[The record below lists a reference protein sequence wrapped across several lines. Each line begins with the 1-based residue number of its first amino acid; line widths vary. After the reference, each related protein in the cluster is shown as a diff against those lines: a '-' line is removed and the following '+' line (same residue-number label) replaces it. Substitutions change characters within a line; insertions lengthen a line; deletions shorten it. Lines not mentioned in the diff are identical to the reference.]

1 MRMSSYMSSKLSQSG
16 SCFLDRRSFLHH
28 AGSGLGGIAL
38 VSLLAENGLLRAQ
51 DDDHSPIRPV
61 IRPEAP
67 TAPRP
72 PHFEPKAKRVLL
84 IFCSG
89 AVSHV
94 DTFDYKAELVKRD
107 GQPLPG
113 SE

>member
-1 MRMSSYMSSKLSQSG
+1 MRTSSCMFSRVAQPG
-16 SCFLDRRSFLHH
+16 SFFLTRRGFVQN

-38 VSLLAENGLLRAQ
+38 VSLLAESGLLRAQ
-51 DDDHSPIRPV
+51 EDDRSPIRPL
-61 IRPEAP
+61 IRPETP

-72 PHFEPKAKRVLL
+72 PHFDAKAKRVLL

-94 DTFDYKAELVKRD
+94 DTFDYKPE
-107 GQPLPG
+107 
-113 SE
+113 